1 MCVHVLF
8 FNTMQYNIKHYETIF
23 FSPSLAIR
31 GQNAEIRKPQKLPS
45 PHLCYLAVVILLSL
59 FNSRDI
65 CTTDTTSICCTAEE
79 S

>member
-1 MCVHVLF
+1 MCYSFH
-8 FNTMQYNIKHYETIF
+8 TMQYNIKHYATDF
-23 FSPSLAIR
+23 FSPPSLVIR
-31 GQNAEIRKPQKLPS
+31 GQNAQIRKPQKLPS

-65 CTTDTTSICCTAEE
+65 CTTDTTSICCKAEE

>member
-1 MCVHVLF
+1 
-8 FNTMQYNIKHYETIF
+8 MQQIF
-23 FSPSLAIR
+23 SSPSLVIR
-31 GQNAEIRKPQKLPS
+31 GQNAQFRKPQKLPS

-65 CTTDTTSICCTAEE
+65 CTTDTTSICGKAEE